1 VGAVLD
7 APVVANGVGADGG
20 WQDDVADKHG
30 GLAGSA
36 PESGRS
42 RAGENVAIDPDH
54 RADVASPLGFGQ
66 AVAWREYLD
75 QAGLVAGTAL
85 LVDGAD
91 AIERRGG
98 VAQRGDD
105 VMQGRLVGFDLG
117 DQVNPAC
124 SGLLEGFF

>member
-1 VGAVLD
+1 MLQWSRMALAQTAAGRTMLLTNTAVSLVARQSPVAAERVRTSRLTRITARMWPAHSVLAKLSPGANTSIR
-7 APVVANGVGADGG
+7 P
-20 WQDDVADKHG
+20 
-30 GLAGSA
+30 
-36 PESGRS
+36 
-42 RAGENVAIDPDH
+42 
-54 RADVASPLGFGQ
+54 
-66 AVAWREYLD
+66 
-75 QAGLVAGTAL
+75 GLVAGTAL